1 LAVRPIEVGAGE
13 LGREQRCRGHV
24 RTVRA
29 NLPEMTPP
37 ISGRGADRAGAHRVD
52 DPDAAK
58 LLVHDGYRAVLDA
71 FVGRELSVAE
81 AAEEL
86 RLDLD
91 ATLYRV
97 RRLHRAG
104 LLVHSGTRPRAGRPV
119 KLYRAAHDAWFV
131 PFEVLPYADLEETFL
146 ELHVAH
152 ARMLARAAARA
163 LRDSAWS
170 GYRIERGEDGQL
182 WMRGGRADGA
192 TIDSAGGAAGPAD
205 AMVEL
210 RLAPDDAERLN
221 RELVALI
228 ERYVAL
234 DRSDEGPANRMV
246 TFASVPLEAD
256 G

>member
-1 LAVRPIEVGAGE
+1 
-13 LGREQRCRGHV
+13 
-24 RTVRA
+24 
-29 NLPEMTPP
+29 MTHPV
-37 ISGRGADRAGAHRVD
+37 SGRSADAGGAHRVD
-52 DPDAAK
+52 DPEAAR
-58 LLVHDGYRAVLDA
+58 LLIDEAYRNVLDA
-71 FVGRELSVAE
+71 FIGRDRSVGE

-97 RRLHRAG
+97 RRLHRVG

-119 KLYRAAHDAWFV
+119 KLYRAAYEAFFV
-131 PFEVLPYADLEETFL
+131 PFEALPYADLEETFL
-146 ELHVAH
+146 ELHLSN
-152 ARMLARAAARA
+152 ARVMARAAARA

-170 GYRIERGEDGQL
+170 GYRIERGDDGQL

-192 TIDSAGGAAGPAD
+192 AFEDAGGAAGPAD

-210 RLAPDDAERLN
+210 RLAPDDAEQLN

-228 ERYVAL
+228 ERYIAL

>member
-1 LAVRPIEVGAGE
+1 
-13 LGREQRCRGHV
+13 
-24 RTVRA
+24 
-29 NLPEMTPP
+29 MTHPV
-37 ISGRGADRAGAHRVD
+37 SGRAADLGGAHRVD
-52 DPDAAK
+52 DPEAAK
-58 LLVHDGYRAVLDA
+58 LLVDEAFRTVLGA
-71 FVGRELSVAE
+71 FIECERSVGE

-86 RLDLD
+86 RLGLD

-97 RRLHRAG
+97 RRMHRAG

-119 KLYRAAHDAWFV
+119 KLYRAAHDAFFV
-131 PFEVLPYADLEETFL
+131 PFEALPYADLEETFL
-146 ELHVAH
+146 ELHLAH
-152 ARMLARAAARA
+152 ARVMAKAAARA

-170 GYRIERGEDGQL
+170 GYRIERGDDGQL
-182 WMRGGRADGA
+182 WMRGGRADG
-192 TIDSAGGAAGPAD
+192 TTYAGAADAAGPAD

-221 RELVALI
+221 REFVALI

-256 G
+256 R

>member
-1 LAVRPIEVGAGE
+1 
-13 LGREQRCRGHV
+13 
-24 RTVRA
+24 
-29 NLPEMTPP
+29 MTHPV
-37 ISGRGADRAGAHRVD
+37 SGRSADAGGAHRVD
-52 DPDAAK
+52 DPVAAR
-58 LLVHDGYRAVLDA
+58 LLIDEAYRNVLDA
-71 FVGRELSVAE
+71 FIGRDRSVGE

-119 KLYRAAHDAWFV
+119 KLYRAAHDAFFV
-131 PFEVLPYADLEETFL
+131 PFEALPYADLEETFL
-146 ELHVAH
+146 ELHLAH
-152 ARMLARAAARA
+152 ARVMAKAAARA

-170 GYRIERGEDGQL
+170 GYRIERGDDGQL
-182 WMRGGRADGA
+182 WMRGGRAAGTAYAGA
-192 TIDSAGGAAGPAD
+192 ADAAGPAD

-221 RELVALI
+221 REFVVLI

-256 G
+256 R

>member
-1 LAVRPIEVGAGE
+1 
-13 LGREQRCRGHV
+13 
-24 RTVRA
+24 
-29 NLPEMTPP
+29 MTHPV
-37 ISGRGADRAGAHRVD
+37 SGRAADLGGAHRVD
-52 DPDAAK
+52 DPEAAK
-58 LLVHDGYRAVLDA
+58 LLVDEAFRTVLGA
-71 FVGRELSVAE
+71 FIECERSVGE

-86 RLDLD
+86 RLGLD

-97 RRLHRAG
+97 RRMHRAG

-119 KLYRAAHDAWFV
+119 KLYRAAHDAFFV
-131 PFEVLPYADLEETFL
+131 PFEALPYADLEETFL
-146 ELHVAH
+146 ELHLAH
-152 ARMLARAAARA
+152 ARVMAKAAARA

-170 GYRIERGEDGQL
+170 GYRIERGDDGQL

-192 TIDSAGGAAGPAD
+192 TFDSAADAAGPAD

-221 RELVALI
+221 REFVALI

-256 G
+256 R